1 MLLFVNDPVTLDRE
15 REREIEGQMQQ
26 KVQIKSVR
34 WNLIIK
40 SSSSPTFDYYL

>member
-1 MLLFVNDPVTLDRE
+1 MTQLHWTGRE
-15 REREIEGQMQQ
+15 RKREIEGQMQQ

-40 SSSSPTFDYYL
+40 SSSSPTFVYYL